1 MTPPFF
7 GEKEDD
13 IIFNKMEDDPNFL
26 IIEVI
31 EAIPIKQEHAQGWT
45 RYWVTVLKWNISGNF
60 IKELCR
66 YLKGNIG

>member
-1 MTPPFF
+1 
-7 GEKEDD
+7 
-13 IIFNKMEDDPNFL
+13 MEDDLNFL
-26 IIEVI
+26 TIEVI
-31 EAIPIKQEHAQGWT
+31 EVIAIKQEHALGLT

>member
-1 MTPPFF
+1 
-7 GEKEDD
+7 
-13 IIFNKMEDDPNFL
+13 MEDDLNFL

-31 EAIPIKQEHAQGWT
+31 EIKAIKQEHTLGWT
-45 RYWVTVLKWNISGNF
+45 RYSVTVLKWNISGNF